1 MGMNFT
7 ELISGISPYNYRTFT
22 TSPVFLGFPDGSAGK
37 KSTCK
42 AGDAP
47 ETDSVPE
54 SGRSPGGGKWQAT
67 PYSYLCRGPAPAD
80 PGYSKERRHRRE
92 SGNNCLIKH

>member
-7 ELISGISPYNYRTFT
+7 ELISGISPYNYRTFA

-47 ETDSVPE
+47 EMDSVPE
-54 SGRSPGGGKWQAT
+54 SVRSPGGGKWQAT
-67 PYSYLCRGPAPAD
+67 PYFYLENPIDRGAWGAIVHGVAKSWTLPSD
-80 PGYSKERRHRRE
+80 
-92 SGNNCLIKH
+92 